1 MWQHE
6 IHLKPIIRWLWVWS
20 IFGPG
25 LGRHKFQ
32 GNQAATGQWKD
43 NWWNNRLLF
52 CGRAPKVCY
61 KKHYCTYV
69 WHDDDPLHCRLG
81 PGANLF
87 LFLAECIKTFL
98 SKHNI
103 SSEES
108 LPLGFTFSFP
118 MTQTALDCGLL
129 VNWTKVTTL
138 LLKKAS
144 HLSHCRVSTALEWWV
159 RMWWLCWSMLS
170 PEWEWQMWRWWP
182 YWMTPLALLWLAP
195 TTIPTPPLVTLELFV
210 HLAILIIWRSHSWH
224 WDKCFLHRGCQ
235 AGV

>member
-1 MWQHE
+1 MICNKKW
-6 IHLKPIIRWLWVWS
+6 HLKFIIRWLWVWS

-32 GNQAATGQWKD
+32 GNQIATGQWKD

-52 CGRAPKVCY
+52 CGGTSKVCY
-61 KKHYCTYV
+61 KIKTL
-69 WHDDDPLHCRLG
+69 WWLDPLYCRLG

-98 SKHNI
+98 AKHNI

-129 VNWTKVTTL
+129 VNWTKVTII
-138 LLKKAS
+138 ANYSIS
-144 HLSHCRVSTALEWWV
+144 HLAHCRVSTVLEWWV

-170 PEWEWQMWRWWP
+170 PE
-182 YWMTPLALLWLAP
+182 
-195 TTIPTPPLVTLELFV
+195 
-210 HLAILIIWRSHSWH
+210 
-224 WDKCFLHRGCQ
+224 
-235 AGV
+235 